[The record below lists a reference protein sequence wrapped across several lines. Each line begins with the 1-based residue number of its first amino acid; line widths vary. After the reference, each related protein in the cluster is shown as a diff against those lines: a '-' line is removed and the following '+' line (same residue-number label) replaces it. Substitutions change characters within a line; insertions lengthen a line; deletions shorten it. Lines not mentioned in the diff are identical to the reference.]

1 MIMSSDADKP
11 FPLRRL
17 SDKLLSAFD
26 QACDQ
31 KALAIAELVMQA
43 LELTL
48 TQHGGPEKFDKRNDV
63 QLVAA
68 AASRLKALQQMM
80 EA

>member
-1 MIMSSDADKP
+1 MSSECDTP
-11 FPLRRL
+11 RTERRL
-17 SDKLLSAFD
+17 SDKLLAAFD

-31 KALAIAELVMQA
+31 KSVVVAELLMQA

-48 TQHGGPEKFDKRNDV
+48 TQHGGPEKVDKRMDIEII
-63 QLVAA
+63 AA
-68 AASRLKALQQMM
+68 AWARLKALQQVMA